1 MSVPTLA
8 LVPSAYKLSKIYSPI
23 PSNGNGDFTFI
34 RTTVGTRVNKDGLIE
49 TIDVNTPRLDYTN
62 GGCPELL
69 MERASTNLIK
79 YSEDF
84 SQWSNQNTTDTPN
97 AIISPTGNVDATKLE
112 STTTTNNHI
121 NFNIDDVIQ
130 TSTEYTASIFIKKG
144 TSNIATLDIFSTLD
158 SLIQGRVSFNFD
170 TETLSS
176 IIGDASFKKY
186 KNEWYRISVTFT
198 TNSTLGT
205 VYFRMFQSS
214 GIASEYFYLWGAQ
227 IEDKSKQTSYI
238 PSLLGTTTTRS
249 IDRVDDLTTID
260 VDSND
265 WTFFVDVDYTDV
277 FENNGRLSINDGDD
291 DNSIR
296 ISYNTSLEQVQVAH
310 LIGGSSSGYYSTL
323 DVSTYGYK
331 MKIGIVSTL
340 TGYDLYCNGVFVV
353 SRTAGRID
361 ASIYTNIGFTDGS
374 GDNFSGR
381 LKDFRYYD
389 TNLSSSELIKLTK

>member
-130 TSTEYTASIFIKKG
+130 TSTEYTAS
-144 TSNIATLDIFSTLD
+144 
-158 SLIQGRVSFNFD
+158 
-170 TETLSS
+170 
-176 IIGDASFKKY
+176 
-186 KNEWYRISVTFT
+186 
-198 TNSTLGT
+198 
-205 VYFRMFQSS
+205 
-214 GIASEYFYLWGAQ
+214 
-227 IEDKSKQTSYI
+227 
-238 PSLLGTTTTRS
+238 
-249 IDRVDDLTTID
+249 
-260 VDSND
+260 
-265 WTFFVDVDYTDV
+265 
-277 FENNGRLSINDGDD
+277 NN
-291 DNSIR
+291 
-296 ISYNTSLEQVQVAH
+296 
-310 LIGGSSSGYYSTL
+310 
-323 DVSTYGYK
+323 
-331 MKIGIVSTL
+331 
-340 TGYDLYCNGVFVV
+340 
-353 SRTAGRID
+353 
-361 ASIYTNIGFTDGS
+361 
-374 GDNFSGR
+374 
-381 LKDFRYYD
+381 
-389 TNLSSSELIKLTK
+389 